1 MKDMS
6 SVRSVRVWRDG
17 RVDTTDVD
25 HATLVRALKDPDAL
39 VWLDLLRPSHEALAE
54 LGKDLDLGAT
64 ALEDAVGV
72 HERPKVSRRDSHIFF
87 TTAAV
92 RLDDDAPA
100 TREGRG
106 RLRTSRISGFVLPRA
121 LVTVS
126 LDDDLDLDP
135 VVAAWEENA
144 HLLPAGPLALVHGLL
159 DVVVD
164 GHFDT
169 IQALDDDIEALE
181 DELFDERVRGR
192 SFLHGVYGLRKDLV
206 ALRRIVLP
214 MREVVNGLL
223 RHRRE
228 GPGAPGTPA
237 PAGDA
242 GRRDETGPAADARRE
257 LDSWFD
263 DLYDHVLRAAEWTE
277 SLRDMVTSLFET
289 NLSLQDARLNDIM
302 KRLASWAAIIAV
314 PTAVT
319 GWYGQNVPYPG
330 FSSHWGL
337 VQSAVLVVALPLL
350 LWVLLRRKGWV

>member
-17 RVDTTDVD
+17 HVVTTDTD
-25 HATLVRALKDPDAL
+25 HATLVTALKDPELL
-39 VWLDLLRPSHEALAE
+39 VWLDLLRPSREALAE
-54 LGKDLDLGAT
+54 LGQALDLGVT
-64 ALEDAVGV
+64 ALEDALGA
-72 HERPKVSRRDSHIFF
+72 HERPKVSRHDSHIFF
-87 TTAAV
+87 TTAAA
-92 RLDDDAPA
+92 RLDGDPLAAGD
-100 TREGRG
+100 GRG
-106 RLRTSRISGFVLPRA
+106 RLRTSRISGFVLPHA

-126 LDDDLDLDP
+126 LDDDLDLEP
-135 VVAAWEENA
+135 VVSAWEENA

-181 DELFDERVRGR
+181 DELFDERVHGR

-223 RHRRE
+223 RHRRDDA
-228 GPGAPGTPA
+228 GPGAQ
-237 PAGDA
+237 
-242 GRRDETGPAADARRE
+242 ARRE

-302 KRLASWAAIIAV
+302 KRLAAWAAIIAV

-330 FSSHWGL
+330 FSSHSGL